1 MSKYRYKIISTMGN
15 SAQFGNCQ
23 VCKTHASEVFHQ
35 IEEHNFG
42 QDEEKWTHAG
52 CFDYFG
58 HKECLQNKQRA

>member
-23 VCKTHASEVFHQ
+23 ICKKHASEVFHQ
-35 IEEHNFG
+35 IEEYNFG
-42 QDEEKWTHAG
+42 VDEEKWTYAR

-58 HKECLQNKQRA
+58 HKECLQKKQRE